1 MKIGILTFPLRT
13 NYGGLLQAYAL
24 QTVLKRMWHEVW
36 MIRRE
41 GRQHGIIKYLRKLKA
56 KIKLLQGI
64 EMAYIFPEHRI
75 ILEQNTS
82 RFVQSYINPKTVII
96 EKESLLKRVVSKLN
110 LEAYVV
116 GSDQVWRFGY
126 SSYLANFFLDF
137 VPQTKIV
144 KRVAYAVSF
153 GLNQWN
159 YPEIWAKRCSDLA
172 KKFNAISVREDMGVV
187 FCQKYLSVNAVHVL
201 DPTMLLDKTEYMAI
215 AETAQEKQSPGN
227 LFYYILDEAKEKTDL
242 INSIELSS
250 SLRAFTVMPL
260 RRATPTNLKNHIEDC
275 VFPPVSKWL
284 RAYMDAK
291 FVVTDSFHGTVF
303 SIIFNKPFVVVVNM
317 DRGIA
322 RIHSLLKMFG
332 LQERLLHSFDEE
344 IVKQEIDWD
353 RVNKELDKW
362 KSKSLDFLS
371 KNLGC

>member
-24 QTVLKRMWHEVW
+24 QTVLKRMDHEVW

-64 EMAYIFPEHRI
+64 EMAYIFPEQRI

-82 RFVQSYINPKTVII
+82 KFVQSYIIPQTIVI
-96 EKESLLKRVVSKLN
+96 EKESLLKRVASELN
-110 LEAYVV
+110 LDAYVV
-116 GSDQVWRFGY
+116 GSDQVWRFDY
-126 SSYLANFFLDF
+126 SSYLTNFFLDF
-137 VPQTKIV
+137 VSQSKQV

-153 GLNQWN
+153 GLNKWN
-159 YPEIWAKRCSDLA
+159 YPEKWTKKCASLAKR
-172 KKFNAISVREDMGVV
+172 FNAISVREDIGVL
-187 FCQKYLSVNAVHVL
+187 FCRKYFSVNAVHVL
-201 DPTMLLDKTEYMAI
+201 DPTMLLDKTDYMVI
-215 AETAQEKQSPGN
+215 ADAAQESQSPGN
-227 LFYYILDEAKEKTDL
+227 LFYYILDETKEKTNLVDC
-242 INSIELSS
+242 IESSS

-260 RRATPTNLKNHIEDC
+260 RHATPINLKYHIQDC
-275 VFPPVSKWL
+275 VFPSVSKWL
-284 RAYMDAK
+284 RAYMDAE

-303 SIIFNKPFVVVVNM
+303 SIIFNKPFVVIANM

-332 LQERLLHSFDEE
+332 LQERLVSSFDERV
-344 IVKQEIDWD
+344 IKQDIDWN
-353 RVNKELDKW
+353 RVNKELNEW
-362 KSKSLDFLS
+362 KFKSLDFLS
-371 KNLGC
+371 KNLY